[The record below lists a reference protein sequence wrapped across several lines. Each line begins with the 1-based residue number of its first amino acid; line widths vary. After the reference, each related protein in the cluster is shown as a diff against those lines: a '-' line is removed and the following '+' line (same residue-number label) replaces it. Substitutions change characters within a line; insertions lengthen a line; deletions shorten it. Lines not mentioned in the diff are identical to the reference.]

1 MNAPSAGIEAVSTLP
16 RVCVL
21 GLEDS
26 KYTSQWLGG
35 LLELDAS
42 GAIDLQFGPRVGL
55 PVARQRAHY
64 SSWLTIDQSPLRSE
78 PRRVFMDL
86 GDSAEFADREALER
100 CDIYF
105 KRGYVSSVVARL
117 PEPLQHRIRRLPLQ
131 FPVVTPLQDRRQRVG
146 RALAAAD
153 RRQPLATLQ
162 AAASALLR
170 GSRISERF
178 GARPLAP
185 TLDQLRGSE
194 RAPIAARVYLR
205 TRLYEPKQARDEA
218 GQQALSE
225 LNAQRIGL
233 IKVLRE
239 AFGPLAHVGLYE
251 TATNERMAPELIRP
265 LPSDYQRP
273 MGHYEFAKHCLVNV
287 NTVGV
292 SGSNG
297 WKIGEIL
304 ASGTCLVTEEL
315 QQEPLDVPCAGV
327 HAETFRTPEQ
337 CVSACQKLLADPEYA
352 SAMRVAGAAFFEQ
365 FLAPAAAVRRMLQA
379 AQMWPA

>member
-1 MNAPSAGIEAVSTLP
+1 MT

-21 GLEDS
+21 GVEDS
-26 KYTSQWLGG
+26 KYTSQWVGG
-35 LLELDAS
+35 LLELSAS
-42 GAIDLQFGPRVGL
+42 GVIDLQFNPRVGL
-55 PVARQRAHY
+55 PVALQRAHH
-64 SSWLTIDQSPLRSE
+64 SSWLTIDQSPLRSD

-86 GDSAEFADREALER
+86 GDSDQFADREALEY

-117 PEPLQHRIRRLPLQ
+117 PEALRHRIRRLPLQ
-131 FPVVTPLQDRRQRVG
+131 FPVITPLQNRRQRLR
-146 RALAAAD
+146 RALATAN
-153 RRQPLATLQ
+153 RKKSLATLR
-162 AAASALLR
+162 AAASSLMR

-178 GARPLAP
+178 GARPLPP

-194 RAPIAARVYLR
+194 LAPIAERVYLR
-205 TRLYEPKQARDEA
+205 TRLYDPSQARDEA

-225 LNAQRIGL
+225 LNAQRVGM

-251 TATNERMAPELIRP
+251 TATNGRMAPDLIAP
-265 LPSDYQRP
+265 LPPGYQHRL
-273 MGHYEFAKHCLVNV
+273 GHYEFAKHSLVNV

-315 QQEPLDVPCAGV
+315 QQEPLDLPVAGV

-337 CVSACQKLLADPEYA
+337 CVSACQKLLADPEHA
-352 SAMRVAGAAFFEQ
+352 SAMRMAGAGFFEQ